1 MVCVFSLWV
10 TIWATAHVSHIRH
23 FDRLG
28 YVSCT
33 ESCSVAH
40 GWGKKKSKHL
50 LWFDSS
56 WHIWIS
62 QHTLLEESL
71 SAAPDWKVT
80 KSNIKLPG
88 SEILHHQ
95 TIHMKK
101 KNTSPVHCVCVC
113 VTWFTGCTSCTGP
126 GPGPGQ
132 QGSPLRPFTVF
143 LHINVPLWDPRATVL
158 ICKHFFGTNAA
169 NSSRLKLC

>member
-1 MVCVFSLWV
+1 MVCIFSLWV

-23 FDRLG
+23 FHRLG

-40 GWGKKKSKHL
+40 GWGKKKKANTYFDLIQVGTSGSVSTPYWRSRCLRL
-50 LWFDSS
+50 LTEK
-56 WHIWIS
+56 S
-62 QHTLLEESL
+62 Q
-71 SAAPDWKVT
+71 KVT
-80 KSNIKLPG
+80 LNHLEVKFFITR
-88 SEILHHQ
+88 Q
-95 TIHMKK
+95 FTWKK
-101 KNTSPVHCVCVC
+101 KIPVQSTVCVC
-113 VTWFTGCTSCTGP
+113 VTWFTGCTSCT